1 MNAASGNRPAA
12 GLGCLYGVG
21 VGPGDPR
28 LLTLRAVEVIRQTP
42 VLCVPRAA
50 ASGESLALTIAAEH
64 LTPAHEILRLP
75 FPTDDPARAAASWRE
90 AAGIVAQRLRA
101 GQDVA
106 FLTEGDP
113 MLFSTFAYV
122 MAGVA
127 AECPEAAIEVIPGI
141 SSVMAAAARAQT
153 PLAAHD
159 QRLAILPAA
168 YGLDD
173 LAEAARRFDTLVLMK
188 VNRPVIEAVR
198 QLLAANPAVTATY
211 IRRATTPREHIAH
224 SLDNL
229 EADYFSLLILR
240 TRPEP
245 PAG

>member
-1 MNAASGNRPAA
+1 MNRPSAK
-12 GLGCLYGVG
+12 LGCLYGVG

-50 ASGESLALTIAAEH
+50 ASGESLALTIAAAH
-64 LTPAHEILRLP
+64 LTPSHEILRLP
-75 FPTDDPARAAASWRE
+75 FPTDDPAGAAASWQE
-90 AAGIVAQRLRA
+90 GAGMVAQRLR
-101 GQDVA
+101 GGPDVA

-141 SSVMAAAARAQT
+141 SSVMAAAARARI

-168 YGLDD
+168 YGVDD
-173 LAEAARRFDTLVLMK
+173 LAEAARQFETLALLK
-188 VNRPVIEAVR
+188 VNRPVIDAVR
-198 QLLAANPAVTATY
+198 QLLAAHPEITATY
-211 IRRATTPREHIAH
+211 IRRATTDREEIAH
-224 SLDNL
+224 NLDDDL
-229 EADYFSLLILR
+229 EADYFSLLLLK
-240 TRPEP
+240 TRPDSPE
-245 PAG
+245 G